1 MYRIYNYFDVAR
13 QAERAVEHYA
23 GIIET
28 SDDARAIRDA
38 ATIAL
43 GVYGAARTA
52 FDEAEWPLWGDGW
65 SFNRQMQNEEE
76 RLDLLFSE
84 VDRLTDAANE
94 KTGRQVNFFENFW
107 G

>member
-1 MYRIYNYFDVAR
+1 MYLLDTYFEVVR

-23 GIIET
+23 GIVET

-38 ATIAL
+38 ATVAL
-43 GVYGAARTA
+43 GAYGAARTA
-52 FDEAEWPLWGDGW
+52 FDDAEWPSWGDGW

-76 RLDLLFSE
+76 RLDALFNV
-84 VDRLTDAANE
+84 VDRLTDAADE
-94 KTGRQVNFFENFW
+94 KTGRKVNFFEKFW